1 MNNGIIF
8 DLDGTLWDSS
18 TQVVLAWNI
27 VLGRYKEL
35 NCQITISDMQSFMG
49 KTLSEITMLLLPNI
63 PIQDSVAILKE
74 CCNEEQI
81 YLREHGGILYPKLE
95 ETLRNLKQCHKL
107 YIVSN
112 CQDGYIQAFLDYHK
126 MKDYFEDFECS
137 GKTGMAKGDNIKM
150 IINRNNLDKAIY
162 VGDTQGDLNA
172 ADFALIPFIYASY
185 GFGNIDRD
193 VITIS
198 SFSEIE
204 MVVMLP
210 QSWLK

>member
-18 TQVVLAWNI
+18 AQVVPAWNI
-27 VLGRYKEL
+27 VLGRHKEL
-35 NCQITISDMQSFMG
+35 DCQITISDMQSFMG
-49 KTLSEITMLLLPNI
+49 KTLSEITKLLLPII
-63 PIQDSVAILKE
+63 PIHEGIDILKE

-81 YLREHGGILYPKLE
+81 YLREHGGILFPKLE
-95 ETLRNLKQCHKL
+95 ETLSNLKEHYKL

-112 CQDGYIQAFLDYHK
+112 CQDGYIQTFLNYHK
-126 MKDYFEDFECS
+126 IWDYFEDFECS
-137 GKTGMAKGDNIKM
+137 GKTGMSKGENIKT
-150 IINRNNLDKAIY
+150 IIDRNNLDKAIY

-193 VITIS
+193 SITIG

-204 MVVMLP
+204 MVVIP
-210 QSWLK
+210 I